1 MSLCFF
7 STRYDRSEL
16 IYSIFLKNNHLVALY
31 NFQESPTGEL
41 ADDSLSTGKEPSEQ
55 EPPDPELK
63 AESTDPPCVSEEADE
78 NNSEE
83 GESIERHFF
92 FFFYNP

>member
-1 MSLCFF
+1 M
-7 STRYDRSEL
+7 Y
-16 IYSIFLKNNHLVALY
+16 FLKNNDLIALY

-41 ADDSLSTGKEPSEQ
+41 ADNSFSTGKEPSEQ

-63 AESTDPPCVSEEADE
+63 AESSDPHCVSEEADE

-83 GESIERHFF
+83 GENI
-92 FFFYNP
+92 